1 MTFRIFFY
9 LLICA
14 TWGCG
19 QTPSSTDDDLYST
32 TDASELFFKNI
43 RKSEYLLTEN
53 KTAGLDIY
61 VNKSHDD
68 SELIRTQLIHNW
80 RLDKAYIMLSVKDR
94 DLPIKFIIDQKDTLI
109 FDGSSMENHR
119 MIAQGLQ
126 QSSSSLPIWLIADDT
141 VLVVNK
147 NTGFTETWDDF
158 IRLTS
163 KK

>member
-1 MTFRIFFY
+1 MTFRIFFS
-9 LLICA
+9 LLICS

-19 QTPSSTDDDLYST
+19 QTPSTADDDLYST
-32 TDASELFFKNI
+32 TDGSELFFKNI

-61 VNKSHDD
+61 VHKSYAD
-68 SELIRTQLIHNW
+68 SELIRAQLIHNW
-80 RLDKAYIMLSVKDR
+80 RLDKAYIMLSVKDT
-94 DLPIKFIIDQKDTLI
+94 DLPIKFLINQKDTLV

-119 MIAQGLQ
+119 VIAQAFQ
-126 QSSSSLPIWLIADDT
+126 QSSISLPIWLIAEDT

-147 NTGFTETWDDF
+147 NTGFNETYDDF